1 MRHLQRKI
9 QDNEGASII
18 LALVFFLICAL
29 VGATLITAAT
39 INAQATVTY
48 KESRQNNY
56 AVASAASLL
65 ADQLQD
71 GVFLSLDWSQDPPQG
86 SVVAPSQNTFAQRFW
101 EEYVG
106 DTVWSRDAKGVWR
119 AQAISIENIE
129 VQGPSGIDP
138 VFVTIEISRDFN
150 IRAYLSLSATSDNS
164 SAYNEVLEMQS
175 IPTYNGKGQL
185 ISVTWNSPIITKQ
198 GAAIPTGAAS

>member
-1 MRHLQRKI
+1 MKNLQKKI
-9 QDNEGASII
+9 KDNEGASII
-18 LALVFFLICAL
+18 LALVFFLICSLA
-29 VGATLITAAT
+29 GATLVTAAT

-71 GVFLSLDWSQDPPQG
+71 GVSLSWDWSKDPPQA

-101 EEYVG
+101 DEYVG
-106 DTVWSRDAKGVWR
+106 DKAWSRDARGVWR
-119 AQAISIENIE
+119 AQPISIENIE
-129 VQGPSGIDP
+129 VQGPSDIDP
-138 VFVTIEISRDFN
+138 VFVTVEISRDFN
-150 IRAYLSLSATSDNS
+150 IRAYLSLSVTSDNS
-164 SAYNEVLEMQS
+164 SPYNEVLEMQS

-185 ISVTWNSPIITKQ
+185 TSVTWNSPVITKQ